1 MTISLIA
8 VCLFCWS
15 QKPKNENES
24 NGYENDS
31 VGRRAMRGLSSL
43 LLIWSKEGMQMEDK
57 VVQDM
62 IERLVRIET
71 KLDNYES
78 LREKAD
84 SAKDL
89 ADKAYSVA
97 LNNAENIKEMKN
109 NNKWAWGYMIGLGIT
124 IIGYFLTKL

>member
-1 MTISLIA
+1 
-8 VCLFCWS
+8 
-15 QKPKNENES
+15 
-24 NGYENDS
+24 
-31 VGRRAMRGLSSL
+31 
-43 LLIWSKEGMQMEDK
+43 MEDK

-84 SAKDL
+84 SAKDR
-89 ADKAYSVA
+89 ADAAYAIAVG
-97 LNNAENIKEMKN
+97 NAEDIKEMRATSKRS
-109 NNKWAWGYMIGLGIT
+109 WGYMIGLGIT